1 MVKEYIRNEI
11 EHMDDIVLLSII
23 ACCRELAINGVPMH
37 KWDADTILDV
47 FDEVIDGYWLWDC

>member
-23 ACCRELAINGVPMH
+23 ECCKKLVINGVPLYE
-37 KWDADTILDV
+37 WDADSVLDV
-47 FDEVIDGYWLWDC
+47 FDEAIED

>member
-23 ACCRELAINGVPMH
+23 ACCRELAVKGVPMR
-37 KWDADTILDV
+37 KWDEESVLDV
-47 FDEVIDGYWLWDC
+47 FDEVIED

>member
-23 ACCRELAINGVPMH
+23 ACCRELGIKGVSMH
-37 KWDADTILDV
+37 KWDGDSILDV
-47 FDEVIDGYWLWDC
+47 FDEVIEG

>member
-23 ACCRELAINGVPMH
+23 ACCRQLGVNGVPMH
-37 KWDADTILDV
+37 KWGGDSVLDV
-47 FDEVIDGYWLWDC
+47 FNEVIDGY

>member
-23 ACCRELAINGVPMH
+23 ACCRQLVIKGVPMH
-37 KWDADTILDV
+37 KWDADSALDV
-47 FDEVIDGYWLWDC
+47 FDEVIDGY

>member
-23 ACCRELAINGVPMH
+23 ACYMELGVKGVPMH
-37 KWDADTILDV
+37 KWDADSVLDV
-47 FDEVIDGYWLWDC
+47 FDEVIEG

>member
-23 ACCRELAINGVPMH
+23 ACCIELAVKGVSMH
-37 KWDADTILDV
+37 KWDADSVLGV
-47 FDEVIDGYWLWDC
+47 F

>member
-23 ACCRELAINGVPMH
+23 ACCRELVVNGVPMH
-37 KWDADTILDV
+37 KWVADSILDV
-47 FDEVIDGYWLWDC
+47 FNEVIED

>member
-23 ACCRELAINGVPMH
+23 ACCRELAINGVPMY
-37 KWDADTILDV
+37 KWDSDSVLYV
-47 FDEVIDGYWLWDC
+47 FNEVIED

>member
-23 ACCRELAINGVPMH
+23 ACCRQLAVTGVRMH
-37 KWDADTILDV
+37 KWDAGRVLDV
-47 FDEVIDGYWLWDC
+47 WDEGIDGY

>member
-37 KWDADTILDV
+37 KWNADSVLDV
-47 FDEVIDGYWLWDC
+47 FNEVIDGY

>member
-23 ACCRELAINGVPMH
+23 ACFREFAIKGVPMH
-37 KWDADTILDV
+37 KWDGDSVLDV
-47 FDEVIDGYWLWDC
+47 FDEVIED

>member
-23 ACCRELAINGVPMH
+23 ACCRELVVKGVPVY

-47 FDEVIDGYWLWDC
+47 FDYVIED